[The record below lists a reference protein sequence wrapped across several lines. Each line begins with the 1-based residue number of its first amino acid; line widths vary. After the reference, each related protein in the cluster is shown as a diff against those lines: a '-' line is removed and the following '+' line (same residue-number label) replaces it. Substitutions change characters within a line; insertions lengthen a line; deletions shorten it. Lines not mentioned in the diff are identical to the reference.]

1 MNGYFLSFF
10 VASRIPKISSATN
23 AAKLIINSNAASID
37 KKMLLSLKCIG
48 YT

>member
-1 MNGYFLSFF
+1 MNGYFLLFF

-37 KKMLLSLKCIG
+37 KKCSFR
-48 YT
+48 